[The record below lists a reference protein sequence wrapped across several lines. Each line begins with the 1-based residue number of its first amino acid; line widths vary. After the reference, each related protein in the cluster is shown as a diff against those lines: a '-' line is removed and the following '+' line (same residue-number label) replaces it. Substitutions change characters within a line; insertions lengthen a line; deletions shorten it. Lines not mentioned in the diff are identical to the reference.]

1 MQVNV
6 EKLVLEVE
14 AECVDLFNRVSSRSF
29 QNQKKVL
36 DAFRKNRVAARH
48 FMPSTGYGYGDD
60 SRDKLYRLYADVFG
74 AEDAIVSPLIT
85 SGTHMLSIV
94 FFGALLPG
102 DHILCITGTPYD
114 TLHRVIKGKGTGS
127 LEDFGIKYS
136 EIPLLSS
143 GKLDF
148 DSVKNEIGRISPK
161 MVFITRS
168 KGYSWRQALSIAE
181 IEEMC
186 TFIKKEDPNIIIFVD
201 NCYGEFVE
209 TKEPTDVGADLIAGS
224 LIKNP
229 GGGIAPTGGY
239 VAGKSHLIDRI
250 ASRFTSPALKT
261 ELGSY
266 NASYM
271 PFYQGLF
278 LAPSV
283 VASALKGSMLF
294 GHCFAKLGYDVNP
307 QINSIPTDIIRAIKF
322 NSKEELITFIQK
334 IQYSSP
340 VDSFVTP
347 IPGAMPGYHNKIIMA
362 AGTFVQGSSIEL
374 SADSPIK
381 EPYIAYLQGGL
392 TYEHCKVAVIEAL
405 KSLFK

>member
-14 AECVDLFNRVSSRSF
+14 AECFNLFNRVSSTSF

-48 FMPSTGYGYGDD
+48 FVPSTGYGYGDD

-143 GKLDF
+143 GKFDF
-148 DSVKNEIGRISPK
+148 DSVKNAIGRISPK

-186 TFIKKEDPNIIIFVD
+186 TFIKKEDTNIITFVD

-239 VAGKSHLIDRI
+239 VAGKSYLIDRI

-283 VASALKGSMLF
+283 VASALKGSILF
-294 GHCFAKLGYDVNP
+294 GHCFAKLGYEVNP
-307 QINSIPTDIIRAIKF
+307 KINSIPTDIIRAIKF

-334 IQYSSP
+334 IQHSSP